1 MYRCIHIY
9 IYTYNTFNHY
19 DINIKTDLHSHNVY
33 TYLLYVCIYISLF
46 IAFLYKD
53 IK

>member
-1 MYRCIHIY
+1 MIL
-9 IYTYNTFNHY
+9 
-19 DINIKTDLHSHNVY
+19 NIKTDLHSHNVY